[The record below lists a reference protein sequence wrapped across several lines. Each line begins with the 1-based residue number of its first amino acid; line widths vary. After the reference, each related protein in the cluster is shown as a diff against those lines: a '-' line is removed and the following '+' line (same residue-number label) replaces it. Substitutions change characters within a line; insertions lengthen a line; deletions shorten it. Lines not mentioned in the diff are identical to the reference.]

1 MKIALGADHGGY
13 NLKNKLVKYL
23 ETLGHEVADL
33 GTHSAES
40 CDYPYIGC
48 KVAMSVAQGQF
59 SRGILIC
66 KSGIGFSIVANKV
79 PGIRAALCLTK
90 LQARRSRQHND
101 ANVLA
106 LSANY
111 LSFSKAAAIAAVWLK
126 TDFAG
131 GRHERRV
138 KQISE
143 IENKI
148 YKRRGGSVTLPK
160 QIQKTEKNVQD

>member
-48 KVAMSVAQGQF
+48 KVAAGVAQGEF
-59 SRGILIC
+59 ARGILIC

-79 PGIRAALCLTK
+79 PGIRAALCLSP
-90 LQARRSRQHND
+90 LQAKRSREHND

-106 LSANY
+106 LAANY
-111 LSFSKAAAIAAVWLK
+111 LNFRKAAAIAALWLK

-131 GRHERRV
+131 GRHARRV
-138 KQISE
+138 QQISE
-143 IENKI
+143 IEKKI
-148 YKRRGGSVTLPK
+148 CQRETLNPK
-160 QIQKTEKNVQD
+160 L